1 MRLRPLRV
9 CHLWSSST
17 IERPGR
23 FSKAENIINQAQ
35 ANPPSSHPYPFS
47 PSPIFALP
55 NPRLC
60 TQPSPLLSLSLS
72 LSLSLFLSI
81 SYSRSSFFCAAFD
94 SLWPRQAAVS
104 AWNVAAPSSTHIPR
118 KSNGNNRASD
128 VHFTPS
134 LQYPPWRS
142 QARRSRRRAS
152 PLLPRQAL

>member
-60 TQPSPLLSLSLS
+60 TQPSPLSLSLS
-72 LSLSLFLSI
+72 LSLSLTLAPH
-81 SYSRSSFFCAAFD
+81 SSAPHLILFGRVKLLCLPGTLQHRLQPTFPGSPTGTIA
-94 SLWPRQAAVS
+94 RQTS
-104 AWNVAAPSSTHIPR
+104 TSHLPSSIRH
-118 KSNGNNRASD
+118 GA
-128 VHFTPS
+128 
-134 LQYPPWRS
+134 
-142 QARRSRRRAS
+142 ARLDGAEDE
-152 PLLPRQAL
+152 LLPCCRDRRYDW